1 MYAHFSASVAVG
13 ALGTPLKAG
22 FPMTAAHVAEP
33 SPHYQTRFVEARPQQ
48 CRFIVTDATDEAV
61 CCGAPT
67 SETSSWCQWH
77 QQVVFQPSRS
87 ERDQR
92 KAA

>member
-1 MYAHFSASVAVG
+1 MYAHLSASVAVG
-13 ALGTPLKAG
+13 ALGNPLNVG

-33 SPHYQTRFVEARPQQ
+33 SPRYQIRFVDACPQQ
-48 CRFIVTDATDEAV
+48 CRFIVTDATDEAI

-67 SETSSWCQWH
+67 TETSSWCRWH
-77 QQVVFQPSRS
+77 EQVVFQPSRS